1 MESEPLCYA
10 AFEGSQTSR
19 LRTDTYEDQVSSS
32 TSSLTCQPA
41 PHCVSQSIRLAVIY
55 LICLIKRNFLS
66 LFFLNFLLEYS

>member
-55 LICLIKRNFLS
+55 LICLIQEEFPFS
-66 LFFLNFLLEYS
+66 FLNFLLEYS